1 MSSIFDELMVTTRDP
16 LYPMGD
22 NRDENIMVEFNGII
36 HSEAE
41 RVFYGMKYCPI
52 LEAHPFKTYQRL
64 LKCDPDTVYSE
75 IAYFRPFDLVQY
87 LNDGEEI
94 DECEINAIIE
104 YANINYDFSTAT
116 LLAMAGAI
124 KNLFQ
129 SSYLKNVTFVLPDVS
144 ENNLVYLMDIYND
157 MKMFY
162 LMLLELNYY
171 ILYIHKS
178 FL

>member
-1 MSSIFDELMVTTRDP
+1 MSSIFDDLMVTTRDP

-41 RVFYGMKYCPI
+41 RVFYGMKDCPI

-94 DECEINAIIE
+94 DEGEINAIIE

-124 KNLFQ
+124 KNLFH
-129 SSYLKNVTFVLPDVS
+129 
-144 ENNLVYLMDIYND
+144 I
-157 MKMFY
+157 
-162 LMLLELNYY
+162 
-171 ILYIHKS
+171 
-178 FL
+178 